1 MKTQEADWLAVEV
14 HLVNMIDLWLQL
26 MDVFDRVLMKVG
38 FYCNLSFD
46 PKSTFSD
53 CWCFCSPKICSI
65 KVSIIRRVFTFG
77 FYPSLHWPKRFKFF
91 IHNALDLWESKCGV
105 CWLKHN
111 YLWFTFPTMHKP
123 QNWEFP
129 PQFWQMVNLVCLIP
143 FAGFANGR
151 LGNLTRLDN
160 FGTLRTC
167 FLLER
172 HASPS
177 ARAPCSPSCSCL
189 FNFHKKGSRYCFTA
203 LYSTPYMLHPCE
215 PCLARVANYVYNQLP
230 SVKCR
235 RHYLHAKG
243 SHNNKCLTF
252 TTFTLFTG
260 GGGRCSIFRMYTNGT
275 FCDF

>member
-1 MKTQEADWLAVEV
+1 
-14 HLVNMIDLWLQL
+14 
-26 MDVFDRVLMKVG
+26 
-38 FYCNLSFD
+38 
-46 PKSTFSD
+46 
-53 CWCFCSPKICSI
+53 
-65 KVSIIRRVFTFG
+65 
-77 FYPSLHWPKRFKFF
+77 
-91 IHNALDLWESKCGV
+91 
-105 CWLKHN
+105 
-111 YLWFTFPTMHKP
+111 
-123 QNWEFP
+123 
-129 PQFWQMVNLVCLIP
+129 MVNLVCLIP

-167 FLLER
+167 LLLER

-189 FNFHKKGSRYCFTA
+189 FNFHKKGSRYCFSA
-203 LYSTPYMLHPCE
+203 LYNTPYMLHPCE

-260 GGGRCSIFRMYTNGT
+260 GRGRCSIFCMCINGK
-275 FCDF
+275 FCDL